1 MIKPTRRNKQSGYS
15 ARMNRHVA
23 IFLFLLSC
31 VAVPVRAADAP
42 AERTL
47 VLVRHGNYL
56 PDPKADERLGPH
68 LSPLGSAQARL
79 VGARLAGMPGRFDH
93 LYASPVQRARDT
105 AAIIGESFPG
115 RRFEVVDDLS
125 ECTPHTWRTDVTKD
139 EKPEDMAT
147 CKAQLDR
154 VFARFFHPAAGQPE
168 TDLLVCH
175 GNVIRYLVT
184 RALGVDTDAWL
195 GMSVGHASITRI
207 RVKADGGISV
217 IAVGDVG
224 HIPPNML
231 SGASGDPRERSLEIP
246 TLP

>member
-1 MIKPTRRNKQSGYS
+1 LIKPTRRNKQSGYS

>member
-1 MIKPTRRNKQSGYS
+1 
-15 ARMNRHVA
+15 MNRHVA

-31 VAVPVRAADAP
+31 IAVPVRAADAP

-93 LYASPVQRARDT
+93 LYASPVKRARDT

>member
-1 MIKPTRRNKQSGYS
+1 
-15 ARMNRHVA
+15 MNRHVA

-31 VAVPVRAADAP
+31 IAVPVRAADAP

-79 VGARLAGMPGRFDH
+79 VGARLAGMPGGFDH